1 MHSRGGEPGAKQ
13 HKRHARRPT
22 RDPSHTPRS
31 GTTSRRPR
39 DIAFGSRDSP
49 SHGRQLCIAKR
60 RIRQHSH
67 QLQHNA
73 QRDARTRPTAGS
85 TRCSTPSNNSSGGGE
100 RRVPGGTAAHRE
112 DPATPP
118 RNVDRPTR
126 GSSSLVKPATKGRG
140 VAERWGVWLWRKVG
154 VWLLG
159 YPWIAAPEIGRCPS
173 SFFSAT
179 GPKQADYTSFGT
191 TGTLP
196 IQHPPF
202 EGYRYQPRRR
212 PASSAAL
219 GETGGISLNVTPYRR
234 GRSN

>member
-1 MHSRGGEPGAKQ
+1 MQDGEPGAKQ
-13 HKRHARRPT
+13 HKRHARPPT

-85 TRCSTPSNNSSGGGE
+85 TRRSTPSNNSSGGGE

-112 DPATPP
+112 DPAAQP
-118 RNVDRPTR
+118 RNVDPT
-126 GSSSLVKPATKGRG
+126 PA
-140 VAERWGVWLWRKVG
+140 KVG
-154 VWLLG
+154 RVAIAVSPARSGRVAGGEGCALG
-159 YPWIAAPEIGRCPS
+159 SPHLKPVAVSKAH
-173 SFFSAT
+173 FFSAT
-179 GPKQADYTSFGT
+179 RPKQADYASFGT

-202 EGYRYQPRRR
+202 EGYRKTIHSTISH
-212 PASSAAL
+212 SSEP
-219 GETGGISLNVTPYRR
+219 GSG
-234 GRSN
+234 